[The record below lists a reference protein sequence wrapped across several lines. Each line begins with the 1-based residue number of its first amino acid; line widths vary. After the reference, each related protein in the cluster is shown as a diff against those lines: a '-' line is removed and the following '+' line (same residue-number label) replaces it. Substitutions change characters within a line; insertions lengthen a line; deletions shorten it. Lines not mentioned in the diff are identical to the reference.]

1 MSHRADAGQ
10 RDCVGRVSGLSV
22 GVTGAIVSGREKHHS
37 ALESIIQLMMFTALL
52 WLLYKV
58 LEFLINIL
66 LGLLALLF
74 RGIVALAE
82 SCYGYARAAHRRR
95 QDKKLVQDAYLKR
108 LERRQTQISAPPAP
122 SPIRRPLPTPT
133 TTPSNLPKRIVV
145 TARQRVLI
153 EEFRE
158 EFPWV
163 LIDIPPRFA
172 NDFIREAEW
181 FSKKTGATPARDE
194 QVTILREVSAGWDW
208 EGKP

>member
-1 MSHRADAGQ
+1 LD
-10 RDCVGRVSGLSV
+10 
-22 GVTGAIVSGREKHHS
+22 
-37 ALESIIQLMMFTALL
+37 SIIETVILALVF

-58 LEFLINIL
+58 LEFLINVL

-74 RGIVALAE
+74 RGIVALAK

-108 LERRQTQISAPPAP
+108 LERRRTEISAPPAP
-122 SPIRRPLPTPT
+122 SPIKRPLTTPTP
-133 TTPSNLPKRIVV
+133 TPSNLQKRIVV

-158 EFPWV
+158 QLPWV
-163 LIDIPPRFA
+163 LIDVPPRFA
-172 NDFIREAEW
+172 NDFIREADW
-181 FSKKTGATPARDE
+181 FSKKTGATPSQDE
-194 QVTILREVSAGWDW
+194 QVTILREVSSGWDW

>member
-1 MSHRADAGQ
+1 M
-10 RDCVGRVSGLSV
+10 
-22 GVTGAIVSGREKHHS
+22 TGAIVSGREKHHS
-37 ALESIIQLMMFTALL
+37 ALDSFIQLVLFAALL

-58 LEFLINIL
+58 LEFLINVLI
-66 LGLLALLF
+66 GLLALLF

-82 SCYGYARAAHRRR
+82 SCYGYAKAAHRRR
-95 QDKKLVQDAYLKR
+95 QDKNLVQDAYLKR

-122 SPIRRPLPTPT
+122 SPIRRPLPTLAT
-133 TTPSNLPKRIVV
+133 KPSNLPKRIVV

-158 EFPWV
+158 EFAWV

>member
-1 MSHRADAGQ
+1 M
-10 RDCVGRVSGLSV
+10 

-82 SCYGYARAAHRRR
+82 SCYAYARAAHRRR
-95 QDKKLVQDAYLKR
+95 QDKKLIQDANLKR
-108 LERRQTQISAPPAP
+108 LERRQAEISAPPAP
-122 SPIRRPLPTPT
+122 SPIRRPLPTPAT
-133 TTPSNLPKRIVV
+133 TSSNLPKRIVV